1 MPKSY
6 LTRWTELK
14 NEFEIF
20 SGKIILKNEQHTKRE
35 ATNKESPLSVKKDVA
50 RLKKP
55 GEKSFFGWKSS
66 GMETACKALDSATAA
81 KVDAKTKGKALKT
94 YREAEKKYGDVL
106 RKAAKDD
113 PLYKLVKKEI
123 ETLVD
128 GMEEIAEDFRVNH
141 IPQELQKLFREEK
154 SNDLIAEVRGFS
166 QEFAIACKK
175 MKTLRSAAEK
185 QSAGTIRATEGL
197 QPMIDE
203 LEQLLKDVKEF
214 TPDQKSNASQ
224 WKKYL
229 SEIHTIQAGLEKG
242 EAMAREMHECYE
254 VVQLAYGHA
263 QGRKTKMS
271 AAAEKECDQIF
282 ETMAKVLRQ
291 ADDDHIYAFHFETDG
306 ANFRAMAEEATARI
320 AALEKKQQQLANRKQ
335 NRGKTKLT

>member
-128 GMEEIAEDFRVNH
+128 GMERIAEDFRVNH
-141 IPQELQKLFREEK
+141 TQELRDKQELGKSIEKLESLIETLGISQQYVNKTSVIKADGSLSNTAKGIKAHLEVLNHDTVSQLKTIYTDIDGDMMKGNSAKDLGAAIRKVVEVLKGKDDAGTRE
-154 SNDLIAEVRGFS
+154 LAEVGYDAVRKNIKL
-166 QEFAIACKK
+166 AI
-175 MKTLRSAAEK
+175 
-185 QSAGTIRATEGL
+185 TEA
-197 QPMIDE
+197 
-203 LEQLLKDVKEF
+203 KD
-214 TPDQKSNASQ
+214 ALG
-224 WKKYL
+224 W
-229 SEIHTIQAGLEKG
+229 
-242 EAMAREMHECYE
+242 AR
-254 VVQLAYGHA
+254 
-263 QGRKTKMS
+263 
-271 AAAEKECDQIF
+271 
-282 ETMAKVLRQ
+282 
-291 ADDDHIYAFHFETDG
+291 
-306 ANFRAMAEEATARI
+306 
-320 AALEKKQQQLANRKQ
+320 LANEPK
-335 NRGKTKLT
+335 RGARV